1 MKSISYLDM
10 VKEILTQPEFL
21 QFEKC
26 YNNPIK
32 KSIKILNHRWYKN
45 KKSDLHDIVKSI
57 LLQERDL
64 SEPDFSYNWNKYN
77 DVLFATRKENLKS
90 VSLWSHYLHQAWL
103 IYVQEMAASLSVQ
116 MLWIQPRDY
125 VLDMCAAPWWKSIQI
140 ADQLVDWFLISNEI
154 DQWRK
159 KALESN
165 LHRCGIFSVWVI
177 NQDWCVIWDK
187 LPETFN
193 KVLVDAPCSW
203 EGMQYK
209 SDKKVRQRDE
219 KKSKKLS
226 DLQIQLLISWLKS
239 LKVWWE
245 LVYSTCTTNV
255 LENEYVV
262 SEVLKQYWDK
272 IELLEVPLDEESKWI
287 TTWRWNEILSSDNA
301 KKVARLW
308 PHIHQT
314 WWFFIAKFRKKL
326 SFFDKWEITCSWE
339 VNKNFREALSQR
351 WISSVSDL
359 DFSVS
364 KYTINIA
371 PKPLIQSYFE
381 NKFANIEVWLPIFKI
396 IKDNKNQTEKLI
408 PLVWISQVFGN
419 LATKNVIEINNEQ
432 LKSIME
438 KRDLIDD
445 RLSEYEWNSV
455 ILKRNGIWIWLVSV
469 QKWIWKNK
477 CF

>member
-1 MKSISYLDM
+1 
-10 VKEILTQPEFL
+10 
-21 QFEKC
+21 
-26 YNNPIK
+26 
-32 KSIKILNHRWYKN
+32 
-45 KKSDLHDIVKSI
+45 
-57 LLQERDL
+57 
-64 SEPDFSYNWNKYN
+64 
-77 DVLFATRKENLKS
+77 
-90 VSLWSHYLHQAWL
+90 
-103 IYVQEMAASLSVQ
+103 
-116 MLWIQPRDY
+116 
-125 VLDMCAAPWWKSIQI
+125 
-140 ADQLVDWFLISNEI
+140 
-154 DQWRK
+154 
-159 KALESN
+159 
-165 LHRCGIFSVWVI
+165 
-177 NQDWCVIWDK
+177 
-187 LPETFN
+187 
-193 KVLVDAPCSW
+193 
-203 EGMQYK
+203 MQYK

-262 SEVLKQYWDK
+262 SGVLKQYWDK
-272 IELLEVPLDEESKWI
+272 IELLEVPLDEKSKWI
-287 TTWRWNEILSSDNA
+287 TTWRWNEILSLDNA

-308 PHIHQT
+308 PHTHQT
-314 WWFFIAKFRKKL
+314 WWFFIAKFRKRS
-326 SFFDKWEITCSWE
+326 SFCDKWEITYSGLAD
-339 VNKNFREALSQR
+339 NDFREKLSQR
-351 WISSVSDL
+351 WISPVSDL

-371 PKPLIQSYFE
+371 SKPLIQSYFE

-469 QKWIWKNK
+469 QKWVWKNK